1 MGVRDLLE
9 QLIRI
14 DSANPFDCR
23 EIDPDEPATWW
34 VVGNEIRIAEFLER
48 QLAAAG
54 FSVRRQTAHTGPD
67 GTPHCNLLAEKGT
80 GRDALL
86 YLGHMDTVTARPWLS
101 LEEALTPRRETRE
114 VRGRAVEVVRGLGA
128 NDMKAGLAATLSALA
143 DFHPDGYRLKVAFVV
158 DEEYY
163 SIGGYVLSR
172 SDFLD
177 DVRAVVVPETG
188 DGPNSAWGPRAIGL
202 GRLGRCEYVLEVPG
216 TGGHGAQAHDP
227 AHISAA
233 AQCARLVEAIE
244 SLRREYRLPF
254 EFFRGE
260 VPDAAASRDI
270 SGSVYV
276 SRVEAGD
283 GSLSIPSA
291 GRVIVS
297 FQLTPGVTVASCGQ
311 LLAELVAA
319 MYADGRLAPVRVS
332 GTPQPVRIAL
342 RRRPTP
348 FNEAFATPEDHP
360 FTLLA
365 RQSVDATVGFQ
376 AFNMGWS
383 NADENL
389 IAMARPGL
397 PILNLSPLGLDCHR
411 AGEWVG
417 VESLRQLTEILRD
430 VAVRFGPFL
439 RNGPGS

>member
-1 MGVRDLLE
+1 MEALELLE
-9 QLIRI
+9 QMIRI

-23 EIDPDEPATWW
+23 ETDPDIPATWR
-34 VVGNEIRIAEFLER
+34 VAGNEGALAEYLTARLLE
-48 QLAAAG
+48 AG
-54 FSVRRQTAHTGPD
+54 FSVRRQLAHTGPD
-67 GTPHCNLLAEKGT
+67 GTPHYNLLAEKGE

-86 YLGHMDTVTARPWLS
+86 YLGHMDTVTAKPWLS
-101 LEEALTPRRETRE
+101 PDEALTPRRETRT
-114 VRGRAVEVVRGLGA
+114 VRGREVDAIRGLGA

-143 DFHPDGYRLKVAFVV
+143 DFRPEGYRLKVAFVV

-172 SDFLD
+172 SEFLD
-177 DVRAVVVPETG
+177 DVRAVAVPETG
-188 DGPNSAWGPRAIGL
+188 DGPNALWGPGAIGL

-227 AHISAA
+227 AHLSAA
-233 AQCARLVEAIE
+233 AECAKLVDAIE
-244 SLRREYRLPF
+244 ALRREYRHPF
-254 EFFRGE
+254 EFCRVEMPGAG
-260 VPDAAASRDI
+260 AAREI

-283 GSLSIPSA
+283 GSLSIPSR

-297 FQLTPGVTVASCGQ
+297 FQLTPGITVASRAR
-311 LLAELVAA
+311 LLEDLVAA
-319 MYADGRLAPVRVS
+319 MYADGRLARVHV
-332 GTPQPVRIAL
+332 GGQFQPVRISP
-342 RRRPTP
+342 RKRPTP
-348 FNEAFATPEDHP
+348 FNEAFVTPADHP
-360 FTLLA
+360 FTRLA
-365 RQSVDATVGFQ
+365 RQAVDEAVGFQ

-397 PILNLSPLGLDCHR
+397 PILNLSPLGQECHR

-417 VESLRQLTEILRD
+417 IESLAQLTGILRRT
-430 VAVRFGPFL
+430 AVRFKEYLAGK
-439 RNGPGS
+439 RDR